1 MACSGLTGSAGKAC
15 SGPLQS
21 EALLTSDLRWDRS
34 RRCALAQ
41 KIMSIIKAALADS
54 RPASQVCRPEEDPFV
69 LLQRARIAIEWILLM
84 REGLPLRRTW
94 IERPYGEEEVA
105 LLEEEVLPAIREC
118 LERVDQIDD
127 ELLATI

>member
-1 MACSGLTGSAGKAC
+1 MARARRSATIDWNFGFRC
-15 SGPLQS
+15 
-21 EALLTSDLRWDRS
+21 RRS
-34 RRCALAQ
+34 L
-41 KIMSIIKAALADS
+41 
-54 RPASQVCRPEEDPFV
+54 
-69 LLQRARIAIEWILLM
+69 LLQQARIAIEWILLM

>member
-1 MACSGLTGSAGKAC
+1 
-15 SGPLQS
+15 
-21 EALLTSDLRWDRS
+21 
-34 RRCALAQ
+34 
-41 KIMSIIKAALADS
+41 MSIIKAALADS
-54 RPASQVCRPEEDPFV
+54 HPASQVCRPEEDPFV